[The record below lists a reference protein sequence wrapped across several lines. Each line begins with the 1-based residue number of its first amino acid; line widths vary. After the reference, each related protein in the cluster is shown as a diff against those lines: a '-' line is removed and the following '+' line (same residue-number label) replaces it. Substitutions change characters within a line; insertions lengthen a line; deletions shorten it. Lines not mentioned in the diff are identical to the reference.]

1 MYYYLEHNKQLK
13 HNAII
18 YLFFF
23 KGPLSS
29 ACTIILEAATIIFQI
44 AIKTVLKYLEYK
56 HNSEH
61 KHLSDSTAP
70 VNKAAS
76 INNKYTV
83 SLGSALFFAIV
94 MIFSISSQ
102 NSTREKKLYFFSPV
116 GITLGCMCFPLLI
129 ILGNPK
135 LKKEFVR
142 ILERPL
148 IKYLKCSSTNMINPT
163 V

>member
-44 AIKTVLKYLEYK
+44 AIKTVLKYLDYK

-61 KHLSDSTAP
+61 KQLSDSTAP
-70 VNKAAS
+70 KNKAAS

-83 SLGSALFFAIV
+83 SLGSALFFALI
-94 MIFSISSQ
+94 MIFSIASHK
-102 NSTREKKLYFFSPV
+102 STRQEKLYFFSPV
-116 GITLGCMCFPLLI
+116 GITGGCMCFPLMI

-135 LKKEFVR
+135 LKKEFVK
-142 ILERPL
+142 ILKRPL
-148 IKYLKCSSTNMINPT
+148 KKYLKCFSTNMIYPN